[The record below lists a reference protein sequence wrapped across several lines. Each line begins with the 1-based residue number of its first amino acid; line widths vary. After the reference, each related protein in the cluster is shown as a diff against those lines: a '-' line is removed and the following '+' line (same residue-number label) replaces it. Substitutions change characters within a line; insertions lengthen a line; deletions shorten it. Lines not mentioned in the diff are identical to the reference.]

1 MAIRYKK
8 ARKLIA
14 ASAASPSGPKPFA
27 LADFNLA
34 GLRNRRSFGRQF
46 CAGK

>member
-1 MAIRYKK
+1 MAIRHKK
-8 ARKLIA
+8 PREGIA
-14 ASAASPSGPKPFA
+14 ASAASPSGKKPSA

-34 GLRNRRSFGRQF
+34 RLRNRRGFGPQF